1 MNQPTKRFEVV
12 DALRGFAIIS
22 IMLLHNL
29 EHFDFYFT
37 PPNLP
42 SFIQHTDKI
51 IWDTLF
57 FLFSGKVYAIFS
69 LLFGLT
75 FFIQF
80 NNQAK
85 KGKDFR
91 LRFAW
96 RMLLLLAF
104 GTINSAFYEGDIL
117 SFYALI
123 GIFILPFAKL
133 NTRTVFWIAVFLMIQ
148 PYEWGKFIL
157 ATQTPDAVVSNP
169 LSWSY
174 FGRMGEY
181 ITGDSILKTFIGNL
195 TNGKKGVFIWSW
207 EQGRV
212 FQTLALFL
220 FGMLAGRK
228 KLFDL
233 SDQNKKF
240 WKYSLIIATLT
251 FIPLFLLRNNLGHLI
266 ESRAIR
272 RPFATIVASYRNLS
286 FMIFLVSGFTLL
298 FQTRAFYKLLHA
310 FSPMGRMSL
319 SNYIIQSVIG
329 ATIYYGY
336 GFGLYQYTGATYSLG
351 IGILLALLQ
360 SWFSTWWFKS
370 HRFGPLEYLWHKAT
384 WIGAE

>member
-1 MNQPTKRFEVV
+1 MNQTTKRFEVV
-12 DALRGFAIIS
+12 DALRGFAIVS

-42 SFIQHTDKI
+42 PFIQHTDKI

-75 FFIQF
+75 FFIQS

-117 SFYALI
+117 SFYAII

-133 NTRTVFWIAVFLMIQ
+133 NSKTVFWIAVFLIFQ
-148 PYEWGKFIL
+148 PYEWTKFIL
-157 ATQTPDAVVSNP
+157 AAQTPDAVVANP

-233 SDQNKKF
+233 SDKNKKF
-240 WKYSLIIATLT
+240 WMYSLLISILV
-251 FIPLFLLRNNLGHLI
+251 FIPLFFIRKSMGHLI
-266 ESRAIR
+266 ESAAMR
-272 RPFATIVASYRNLS
+272 RPISTIIASWRNLA
-286 FMIFLVSGFTLL
+286 FMMILVSGFTLL
-298 FQTRAFYKLLHA
+298 FQLKAFYKVLNT

-329 ATIYYGY
+329 SIIYYGF
-336 GFGLYQYTGATYSLG
+336 GFGLYQYTGATYCLG
-351 IGILLALLQ
+351 IGMALAILQ
-360 SWFSTWWFKS
+360 GMFSTWWFKS
-370 HRFGPLEYLWHKAT
+370 HRFGPLEYIWHKGT